1 MSDNKYITTLNENI
15 IEITMKYACMVM
27 NKVINPPE
35 DSMDAKSTIVHL
47 AKEFEENF
55 PPEYWDGE
63 PLDYL
68 EEIEKF
74 AEKRLLEE
82 FG

>member
-1 MSDNKYITTLNENI
+1 
-15 IEITMKYACMVM
+15 M

-35 DSMDAKSTIVHL
+35 DSMDAKAAIVHL

-74 AEKRLLEE
+74 AERRLLEE
-82 FG
+82 FGWNKKKSRLCESVLEILYRSRK

>member
-1 MSDNKYITTLNENI
+1 MKENNCVTLLEENI

-27 NKVINPPE
+27 NKVINLPE
-35 DSMDAKSTIVHL
+35 DSMDAKAAIVHL

-74 AEKRLLEE
+74 AERRLLEE